1 MAGSVLCISDEQ
13 AAWEA
18 EIAGSSRELQ
28 GIRAGR
34 LDRGAKPRLPLAERR
49 TQRDW
54 DEIDPVLRGTADE
67 SAFHEDA
74 DTPNLDG
81 RPGAAAQ
88 REAVHWLGSRATGCA
103 FLQPVVADP
112 PGALLKSP

>member
-34 LDRGAKPRLPLAERR
+34 LDRGAKP
-49 TQRDW
+49 
-54 DEIDPVLRGTADE
+54 
-67 SAFHEDA
+67 
-74 DTPNLDG
+74 DG